1 MSSPSGS
8 EGQPSLSPAKIVDP
22 VHERITSDPRRA
34 DPSKFSVGH
43 EISGR
48 VVGQPDGDGA
58 NIQLSDGKRVA
69 TRLAYIDTPETNKP
83 DQNKPGQPYGKEAMQ
98 YLHGLMQGKQITA
111 KVVEAA
117 SAKNYWRP
125 VVELYADGKNL
136 NAAML
141 ESGHAWP
148 QKKYL
153 PKEYSQAAAKGY
165 TSGNIFSEYDPE
177 SPGAFRARLFSG
189 LGSE

>member
-1 MSSPSGS
+1 MSGPSESGA
-8 EGQPSLSPAKIVDP
+8 QPQLSPAKPVDP
-22 VHERITSDPRRA
+22 VFDRITSDPRRA
-34 DPSKFSVGH
+34 DPSKFAVGH

-69 TRLAYIDTPETNKP
+69 TRLAYIDTPETDKP
-83 DQNKPGQPYGKEAMQ
+83 DQKKLGQGHGKEAMQ
-98 YLHGLMQGKQITA
+98 YLHGLMKGKEITA

-117 SAKNYWRP
+117 SKKNYWRP

-141 ESGHAWP
+141 ESGYAWP

-165 TSGNIFSEYDPE
+165 ASGNIFSEYDPE
-177 SPGAFRARLFSG
+177 SPGAFRARLSSG
-189 LGSE
+189 SGDE